1 MYEIHTNWSIISI
14 SNLREIIPNIFIMK
28 THKINCKQIVDCLF
42 IFHDKCI
49 CEVVSNQDFIL
60 FLRKNPSKQAFY
72 AFLSN
77 VYILSNA
84 NSTTCLFHRV
94 FHIEMSK
101 FKMPYLG
108 NYSPIVFRKLIW
120 SDHCQICLV
129 SKTKFKKW
137 TPCYQ
142 IFLSIHISCKDEF
155 LSRKIHNW

>member
-77 VYILSNA
+77 ISILSNA
-84 NSTTCLFHRV
+84 NTTICLFHRV
-94 FHIEMSK
+94 FHTEMSK

-108 NYSPIVFRKLIW
+108 NYACFMYFLSFHSPIVFQKRILVW
-120 SDHCQICLV
+120 S
-129 SKTKFKKW
+129 
-137 TPCYQ
+137 
-142 IFLSIHISCKDEF
+142 LSDM
-155 LSRKIHNW
+155 LSFQDKV